1 MMGIKAIKRE
11 QRKKEMEFKK
21 IIDKALPDIEEK
33 YMILDIDMKMVEEK
47 SSRADRNINYLK
59 RKFDERFTLFVV
71 IILMLIAV
79 TGFNTGYILVKLL
92 F

>member
-1 MMGIKAIKRE
+1 MGIKAIKRE

>member
-1 MMGIKAIKRE
+1 MGIKAIKRE

-79 TGFNTGYILVKLL
+79 TGFNKGYILVKLL